1 MPLTIKLDEKQ
12 MQELR
17 DQHAEQVK
25 ASKDLSDNL
34 SKWLAL
40 LVKTF
45 GGEDE
50 NVQAQID
57 ENAARIHA
65 AREKLQTSINNQTK
79 ETE

>member
-1 MPLTIKLDEKQ
+1 MALNIRIDEKQ

-17 DQHAEQVK
+17 QQHAEQVQ

-45 GGEDE
+45 GGSEGED
-50 NVQAQID
+50 VQPQID
-57 ENAARIHA
+57 QQAANVRA
-65 AREKLQTSINNQTK
+65 VREKLQTSVDNQTK
-79 ETE
+79 GE

>member
-1 MPLTIKLDEKQ
+1 MALTIKLDEKQ

-17 DQHAEQVK
+17 QQHAEQVK
-25 ASKDLSDNL
+25 ASRDLSDNL
-34 SKWLAL
+34 GKWLAL

-57 ENAARIHA
+57 ESAVNVRHV
-65 AREKLQTSINNQTK
+65 REKLQTSINNQTK